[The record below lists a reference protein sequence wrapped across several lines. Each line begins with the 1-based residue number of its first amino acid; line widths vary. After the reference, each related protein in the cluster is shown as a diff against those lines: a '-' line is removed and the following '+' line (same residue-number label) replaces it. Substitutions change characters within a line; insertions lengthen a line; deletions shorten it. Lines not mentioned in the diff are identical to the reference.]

1 MFILEFEN
9 VLFRLVR
16 TWSVVRRRCP
26 DFSGVWYLWVL
37 WVSWLE
43 RVYFDATKTV
53 LCGLSK
59 AKP

>member
-1 MFILEFEN
+1 MLILEFEN

-26 DFSGVWYLWVL
+26 DFSDVLYLWIVR
-37 WVSWLE
+37 VSWLE
-43 RVYFDATKTV
+43 MVYFEDISTV

-59 AKP
+59 ATP